1 VPEPVC
7 SICGGHPSLSHV
19 GPGITISPDPGGSGL
34 NSEKRIYTTVAKD
47 RLVEEGDPE
56 AAFLVAGEGGEV
68 PAEYVHLYREYRKA
82 HEAEPKAAAKAPE
95 PEVEAKAVESPPENK
110 ARARADAK

>member
-1 VPEPVC
+1 MQ
-7 SICGGHPSLSHV
+7 
-19 GPGITISPDPGGSGL
+19 
-34 NSEKRIYTTVAKD
+34 SEKRLYLTVEKD
-47 RLVEEGDPE
+47 RVVEEGDPD
-56 AAFLVAGEGGEV
+56 AAFLMVNEGGEV
-68 PAEYVHLYREYRKA
+68 PAEHVHLYREYRKA